1 MKYKE
6 SGIKIGI
13 IGGTGSDIAL
23 ENIKDIKVY
32 TPYGST
38 SAAITIGDF
47 KGKRVVYLPRHG
59 IGHTIPPHKLN
70 FRANIWAIKELG
82 VKYIISTSAVG
93 SLKLDHDKGKFILID
108 QYVDRTKKRL
118 DTFYEGGQV
127 CHIGQ
132 ADPYCE
138 YLNDLI
144 FNNGKELALNI
155 QNGGN
160 YICIEGPRF
169 STRAESKM
177 FRQWEGDVVGMTTY
191 PEVVLAAEKEMCYC
205 CIAMVTDLDVWA
217 GECPNCGVVEYGNKC
232 EKCGGPVNKLAV
244 NVPEVLE
251 TLSKNVENLKKLLKV
266 VIPKINTERD
276 CRCLHT
282 LAGAVI

>member
-177 FRQWEGDVVGMTTY
+177 FRQWEGDIVGMTTY

>member
-217 GECPNCGVVEYGNKC
+217 GECLNCGVVEYENKC